1 MPTTDP
7 AQRSCYLCG
16 ATEQLTRDHIPPR
29 NLFPPPRPTNLITV
43 DCCEACNN
51 GMKLSDER
59 MRVFLAAPVG
69 RSLAGDQVWRD
80 GVVQR
85 SFERSDSLRRRFALS
100 MTEVI
105 ALRDDVI
112 SPHQAI
118 TIPQEEAKA
127 YIVRITKGLLR
138 HFYPGLD
145 YRTHSFSVDHL
156 EPSADNVGML
166 IARFRHDS
174 RGDGVF
180 RFFRGVV
187 LEPCMG
193 IWVYF
198 FYERVCFMATHGPP
212 DVLQAYPGF
221 VRAPGE

>member
-1 MPTTDP
+1 MQKAIPP
-7 AQRSCYLCG
+7 LVAHSSQRSCYLCG

-51 GMKLSDER
+51 GMNLSDER
-59 MRVFLAAPVG
+59 MRVFLAAPAG
-69 RSLAGDQVWRD
+69 RSLAGDQVWRED
-80 GVVQR
+80 VVQR

-100 MTEVI
+100 MTEVL
-105 ALRDDVI
+105 ALRDGVI

-138 HFYPGLD
+138 HFYPELD
-145 YRTHSFSVDHL
+145 YRTHSFSVDYL

-166 IARFRHDS
+166 IARFTHDS

-180 RFFRGVV
+180 RFFRGVIS
-187 LEPCMG
+187 EPWMG

-198 FYERVCFMATHGPP
+198 FYERVCFMAAHGPA
-212 DVLQAYPGF
+212 DV
-221 VRAPGE
+221 V